1 MLKKCPGHDME
12 KLESGRCLCNGIRYS
27 FARKAVLSAHHCHCD
42 DCKKSTG
49 SGKATILLLPEQALK
64 LEGQVKFYTVVGS
77 AGSHVTRGFCPQC
90 GSPLVSFVKE
100 AAEIRFVKAGSLDDS
115 SWVRVDSSYWQQSAT
130 EWSPIDNSIPCY
142 KGNPE
147 PA

>member
-1 MLKKCPGHDME
+1 MQQ
-12 KLESGRCLCNGIRYS
+12 LETGGCLCGTIRYS
-27 FARKAVLSAHHCHCD
+27 FAREAAVSAHHCHCD

-49 SGKATILLLPEQALK
+49 SGKATILLLAEQALK

-77 AGSHVTRGFCPQC
+77 DGSHVTRGFCPQC
-90 GSPLVSFVKE
+90 GSPLVSFVEE

-115 SWVRVDSSYWQQSAT
+115 SWVRIDSSYWQQSAA
-130 EWSPIDNSIPCY
+130 EWSPIDNSIPCF

-147 PA
+147 PD